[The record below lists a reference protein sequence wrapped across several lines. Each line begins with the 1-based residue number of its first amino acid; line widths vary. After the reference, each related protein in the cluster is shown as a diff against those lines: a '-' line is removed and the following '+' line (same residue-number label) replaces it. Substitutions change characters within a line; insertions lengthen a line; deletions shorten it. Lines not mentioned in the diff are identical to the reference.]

1 MSLAACD
8 VSPSGLCQE
17 WRKSRAGGVGLP
29 GTAPATESLLP
40 ITPIKLCHCLPK
52 HRRMEPVIPPPH
64 TRPRPVSRSCSWGAS
79 GGRSTLQSHPARCV
93 ALSRLLAPLSRCFF
107 SLPDWL
113 STASCSTCGLPA
125 GSFSPISAGS
135 LIPPGVYIQTV
146 GTVTSGHPAPQH
158 PGRPRCYF
166 YLRLVNLPRRSGA
179 APASRC
185 S

>member
-1 MSLAACD
+1 MWGFLAQPPPLSLC
-8 VSPSGLCQE
+8 SPSLPSNCATVSQNTAGWSLLSPHPTPAPAPYLVPARGVLRAAGAGLC
-17 WRKSRAGGVGLP
+17 LP
-29 GTAPATESLLP
+29 SAA
-40 ITPIKLCHCLPK
+40 
-52 HRRMEPVIPPPH
+52 
-64 TRPRPVSRSCSWGAS
+64 
-79 GGRSTLQSHPARCV
+79 LQSHPARCV
-93 ALSRLLAPLSRCFF
+93 ALSRLLAPLSRRFF

-135 LIPPGVYIQTV
+135 PIPPGVYIQTV